1 MNISYYDATLFT
13 LNSDILDFSPILW
26 FNTTMARKT
35 RKEKI
40 RAQKRALTNATI
52 SAQPQPLGV
61 NTNSAVPTVAHKT
74 AQTRTDDMLTSDEKR
89 LNEFFYSD
97 FKKSI
102 IIIVGI
108 LAIEFTLYFSQ
119 ITTKLLP

>member
-1 MNISYYDATLFT
+1 M
-13 LNSDILDFSPILW
+13 LDFSPILW

-40 RAQKRALTNATI
+40 RAQKRAITNTTL
-52 SAQPQPLGV
+52 SARPQQSGV
-61 NTNSAVPTVAHKT
+61 NTNSAVSTVAHKT
-74 AQTRTDDMLTSDEKR
+74 AQTRTDDVLTAEEKK

-97 FKKSI
+97 FKKSV